1 MRLVQS
7 ILGALLVVSMLVAL
21 AGCGAPPMALADIPA
36 PPEAAPLAR
45 GENALADTLAS
56 SLENALGQRGTLE
69 LKLYSVPAGLS
80 WQQVD
85 GFYATALASSD
96 WRPADELRN
105 ESAAL
110 STAGWTRG
118 GLTSE
123 QGLAVGYAP
132 DVVGDGAFMIVALFS
147 E

>member
-1 MRLVQS
+1 MRIIRPLLS
-7 ILGALLVVSMLVAL
+7 ALLIAAALAAL

-56 SLENALGQRGTLE
+56 SLEGALGQRGTLE
-69 LKLYSVPAGLS
+69 LKLYSVPASLS

-85 GFYATALASSD
+85 GFYAEKLAGSD

-105 ESAAL
+105 ESAAI

-118 GLTSE
+118 GLASE

-132 DVVGDGAFMIVALFS
+132 DALGGGAFMIVALFS